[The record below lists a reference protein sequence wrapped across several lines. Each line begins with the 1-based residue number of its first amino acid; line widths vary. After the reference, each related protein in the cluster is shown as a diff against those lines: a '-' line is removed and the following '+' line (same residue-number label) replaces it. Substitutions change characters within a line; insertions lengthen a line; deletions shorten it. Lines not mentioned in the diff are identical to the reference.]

1 MHYTDTTKALIAD
14 GAAPLTLDEYKE
26 YLDEIEQQ
34 PVWRAAAD
42 KEADYA
48 DGNQLDTELLR
59 AQAERGIPPAIEDM
73 IGPALLSIQGYEA
86 KTRTDWRV
94 TPNGQPGGQDVA
106 DALNFKLNE
115 AERNSKADKACSNAF
130 RPQIGVGLG
139 WVEVARE
146 SNPFKYPYRCNAVHR
161 NEIHWDF
168 AAQEDDLSD
177 ARYLLRRRWMHP
189 SRAARSFPKQKA
201 VILEVGK
208 HGSNWWAQFD
218 VSALDGGDS
227 TGLRNAWHE
236 SARSWSVS
244 EDRWYNALNKEV
256 CIGELWYRRW
266 VEVGVITTPDGRV
279 VEYDESNPAH
289 NYALATGLTKYTK
302 AVVARVRRSYWMGPH
317 LLHDSES
324 PYSHTHFPYV
334 PFWGF
339 REDSTRVPYGYVRG
353 AIYQQDSLNSGTAT
367 LRWGMG
373 AVRTER
379 TKGAVAMTD
388 AQFRKQV
395 ARRDADIVLDAQH
408 MAQSGARFEV
418 KRDYELTQQHFAM
431 LDSARAAIDRISPS
445 AFAGRDGTATS
456 GLQEQTQVEQANQ
469 TLGAMMDNFR
479 AGRTQVGE
487 MLLSMLIE
495 DMGSQEQVVVI
506 EGDAVT
512 QDRSVV
518 INKPEVDPDTG
529 YSYLSNDLQRTRLL
543 VGLEDVPSSATYRGQ
558 QLNALSE
565 LGKSLPDQYK
575 AAITPYIVSLTDVP
589 FKKDLIESLR
599 AVSQQETPEQAEERT
614 KKAVDD
620 ALVKAGNELKGRE
633 LDLKEAR
640 NDAEIKKIMAQAVQV
655 GVQAAFSA
663 MQGGAQVAQMP
674 MIAPIADE
682 IMKGAGYQLPTPG
695 GMDPNFPVPTA
706 AAAMN
711 LRSPY
716 TQGQGAEHGSEQI
729 APAIP
734 AVQQN
739 TSPAF
744 PPVPQQA
751 SSGMQGIETQATGD
765 NLQ

>member
-34 PVWRAAAD
+34 PVWRATAD

-48 DGNQLDTELLR
+48 DGNQLDTDLLR

-106 DALNFKLNE
+106 DALNFKLKE
-115 AERNSKADKACSNAF
+115 AEHNSKADKACSKAF
-130 RPQIGVGLG
+130 RPQISVGIG

-161 NEIHWDF
+161 NEIDWDF

-177 ARYLLRRRWMHP
+177 ARYLRRRRWMHP
-189 SRAARSFPKQKA
+189 ARAARAFPEQRTA
-201 VILEVGK
+201 ILEAGK
-208 HGSNWWAQFD
+208 HGSNWWSQFD

-227 TGLRNAWHE
+227 TGLRNAWHDA
-236 SARSWSVS
+236 ARSGSFS
-244 EDRWYNALNKEV
+244 EARWYDATSKEI

-266 VEVGVITTPDGRV
+266 VDVGVITTPDGRV
-279 VEYDESNPAH
+279 VEYDQDNPAH

-302 AVVARVRRSYWMGPH
+302 AVVARVRRSYWLGPH
-317 LLHDSES
+317 MLHDSKS
-324 PYSHTHFPYV
+324 PYSHSHFPYV

-408 MAQSGARFEV
+408 MAQQGSRFEV

-431 LDSARAAIDRISPS
+431 LDNARAAIDRISPS

-495 DMGSQEQVVVI
+495 DMGSQQQVVVI

-512 QDRSVV
+512 ADRSVV

-565 LGKSLPDQYK
+565 LAKSLPEQYR
-575 AAITPYIVSLTDVP
+575 AAITPYLVSLTDAP
-589 FKKDLIESLR
+589 FKRQLIETLR
-599 AVSQQETPEQAEERT
+599 AVDERGSPEQVEKQIQE
-614 KKAVDD
+614 AVRD
-620 ALVKAGNELKGRE
+620 ALARAGNELKAKE
-633 LDLKEAR
+633 LDLKYSPEKLR
-640 NDAEIKKIMAQAVQV
+640 AEIAKIVSETV
-655 GVQAAFSA
+655 ESGVRSSFSA
-663 MQGGAQVAQMP
+663 MQAAQTVAQLP
-674 MIAPIADE
+674 LVAPIADVLLQN
-682 IMKGAGYQLPTPG
+682 AGWQAPTPA
-695 GMDPNFPVPTA
+695 GMDPEIPQPEVAMPMQPDMA
-706 AAAMN
+706 APGDTSPQTPADPMSAA
-711 LRSPY
+711 
-716 TQGQGAEHGSEQI
+716 QGVNQGINTMREDSQI
-729 APAIP
+729 A
-734 AVQQN
+734 
-739 TSPAF
+739 
-744 PPVPQQA
+744 
-751 SSGMQGIETQATGD
+751 
-765 NLQ
+765 

>member
-48 DGNQLDTELLR
+48 DGNQLDTDLLR
-59 AQAERGIPPAIEDM
+59 AQAERGIPPAIEDL

-130 RPQIGVGLG
+130 RPQIAVGIG

-189 SRAARSFPKQKA
+189 ARAARSFPKHKA
-201 VILEVGK
+201 VILEAGK
-208 HGSNWWAQFD
+208 HGSNWWSQFD
-218 VSALDGGDS
+218 VSSLDGGDS
-227 TGLRNAWHE
+227 TGLRNAWHDA
-236 SARSWSVS
+236 ARSGSVS
-244 EDRWYNALNKEV
+244 EARWYDATSKEI

-279 VEYDESNPAH
+279 VEYDQNNPAH

-317 LLHDSES
+317 MLHDSES
-324 PYSHTHFPYV
+324 PYSHSHFPYV

-353 AIYQQDSLNSGTAT
+353 VIYQQDSLNSGTAT

-395 ARRDADIVLDAQH
+395 ARRDADIILDAQH
-408 MAQSGARFEV
+408 MAQQGARFEV

-431 LDSARAAIDRISPS
+431 LDSARAAIDRMSPA
-445 AFAGRDGTATS
+445 AFSGRDGTATS

-469 TLGAMMDNFR
+469 SLGAVMDNFR
-479 AGRTQVGE
+479 TGRTQVGE

-495 DMGSQEQVVVI
+495 DMGEQEQVVVI

-512 QDRSVV
+512 EDRSVV

-529 YSYLSNDLQRTRLL
+529 YAYLSNDLQRTRLL

-565 LGKSLPDQYK
+565 LAKSLPEQYR
-575 AAITPYIVSLTDVP
+575 AAITPYLVALTDAP
-589 FKKDLIESLR
+589 FKRQLIETLR
-599 AVSQQETPEQAEERT
+599 AVDERETPEQIEERIQ
-614 KKAVDD
+614 KAVQE
-620 ALVKAGNELKGRE
+620 AVARSGAELKSKE
-633 LDLKEAR
+633 LDLKYSPEKLR
-640 NDAEIKKIMAQAVQV
+640 AEIAKIVSETV
-655 GVQAAFSA
+655 ESGVRSSFSA
-663 MQGGAQVAQMP
+663 MQAAQTVAQLP
-674 MIAPIADE
+674 QVAPIADVLLQN
-682 IMKGAGYQLPTPG
+682 AGWQAPNPG
-695 GMDPNFPVPTA
+695 GMDPQIPQPETA
-706 AAAMN
+706 M
-711 LRSPY
+711 P
-716 TQGQGAEHGSEQI
+716 EQ
-729 APAIP
+729 APMVAP
-734 AVQQN
+734 GD
-739 TSPAF
+739 TSPQTPAD
-744 PPVPQQA
+744 PMSAAQGVN
-751 SSGMQGIETQATGD
+751 QGIHTMREDSVVAQ
-765 NLQ
+765 